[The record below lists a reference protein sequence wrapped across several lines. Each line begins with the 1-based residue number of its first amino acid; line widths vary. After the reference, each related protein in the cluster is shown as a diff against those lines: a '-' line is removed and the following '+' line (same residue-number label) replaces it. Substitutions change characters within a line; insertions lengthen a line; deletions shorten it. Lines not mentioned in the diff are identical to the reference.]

1 MTHHKRYGRYF
12 FFFRWN
18 QEIYEDWAQNVGASC
33 SHNMS
38 QPLLLRNQNTDLIS
52 VNFDAKLTAILREVK
67 YLKVADVEEIPESA
81 RDLFK
86 QNDMF
91 WKYVTNLD
99 LIVHLYNK
107 VRNKVL
113 GVEYPLIEGQ
123 LKQLDVILQQAETTL
138 TWESEGLC

>member
-1 MTHHKRYGRYF
+1 
-12 FFFRWN
+12 
-18 QEIYEDWAQNVGASC
+18 
-33 SHNMS
+33 MS

-81 RDLFK
+81 RNLFK